1 MTGTPRKTANHWDV
15 YWSGRARDGAAGPA
29 QPALTGDAPG
39 DLFDERWRAFFDAEL
54 AARPNPKVADLAC
67 GAGVVLDRA
76 GQALDAAASGGALL
90 CGVDYAYHAASALRR
105 RPARGGALL
114 CGVQGRVDQSPFADG
129 AFDIVASQFGLEY
142 AGLDAFAE
150 AARLLA
156 PGGAAQHII
165 HYKDGGID
173 RECSGNAGILRA
185 LLESGLFEKARA
197 VFGGGDVD
205 AALRAA
211 SEAGGRLK
219 PLLQGEPSAAK
230 NLLER
235 LLVDIARLLSRRR
248 AYDPRDARVWL
259 DAMGEEVRQ
268 YCARMTA
275 MTQAALDADAV
286 SKAASFIAATGCAVE
301 KTEAL
306 NSPQRTLPAAWL
318 LTYRRKGT

>member
-1 MTGTPRKTANHWDV
+1 MTGTPRETANHWDV
-15 YWSGRARDGAAGPA
+15 YWGGRARDGGG
-29 QPALTGDAPG
+29 PALTGDAPG
-39 DLFDERWRAFFDAEL
+39 DLFDGRWRAFFDAEL
-54 AARPNPKVADLAC
+54 TARPNPRVADLAC

-76 GQALDAAASGGALL
+76 ADALGAAASGGALL

-105 RPARGGALL
+105 RPGAGRACL
-114 CGVQGRVDQSPFADG
+114 CGVQGRVDQPPFADG

-142 AGLDAFAE
+142 AGLDAFAA

-156 PGGAAQHII
+156 PGGAAQHVI

-173 RECSGNAGILRA
+173 RECSGNADILRA
-185 LLESGLFEKARA
+185 VLESGLFEKARA
-197 VFGGGDVD
+197 VFDGGDAG
-205 AALRAA
+205 AALTAA

-219 PLLQGEPSAAK
+219 TLLQGEPSAAK
-230 NLLER
+230 SLLER

-248 AYDPRDARVWL
+248 AYDPRDVRAWL

-286 SKAASFIAATGCAVE
+286 SKAASLITATGCVVE

-306 NSPQRTLPAAWL
+306 NSPRRPVPVAWL
-318 LTYRRKGT
+318 LTYRRGGA